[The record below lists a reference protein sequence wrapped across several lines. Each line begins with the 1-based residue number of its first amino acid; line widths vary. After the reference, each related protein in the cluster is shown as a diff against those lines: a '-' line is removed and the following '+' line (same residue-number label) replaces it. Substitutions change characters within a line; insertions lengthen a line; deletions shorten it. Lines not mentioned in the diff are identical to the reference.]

1 MNAVYGAAVTI
12 APGGNSARA
21 QVGGM
26 IGWGV
31 ETRLKDEV
39 LQACGGEPRR
49 VPLEDLEVTGHGV
62 QLHFARPGTLGGRL
76 RRLWHGAVLLA
87 QGFVRR
93 FLFVTFFGV
102 AYVLGQLF
110 GWAYDW
116 AFETWPRFGLWV
128 ADHVALTIT
137 ITIVV
142 EMAILLQLMTRRI
155 PAWIDNG
162 YKHANKAD
170 NLSSLKRVRV

>member
-1 MNAVYGAAVTI
+1 M
-12 APGGNSARA
+12 
-21 QVGGM
+21 
-26 IGWGV
+26 
-31 ETRLKDEV
+31 
-39 LQACGGEPRR
+39 
-49 VPLEDLEVTGHGV
+49 
-62 QLHFARPGTLGGRL
+62 
-76 RRLWHGAVLLA
+76 LLA

-93 FLFVTFFGV
+93 LLFVTFFGV

-128 ADHVALTIT
+128 ADHVGLTIT